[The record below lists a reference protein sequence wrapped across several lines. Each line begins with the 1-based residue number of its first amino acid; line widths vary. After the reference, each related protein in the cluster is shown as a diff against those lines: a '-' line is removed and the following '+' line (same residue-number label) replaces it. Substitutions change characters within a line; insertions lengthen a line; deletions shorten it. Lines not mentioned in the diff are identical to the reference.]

1 MQKVRCAPGK
11 KSVALVILALCL
23 LCGLLA
29 AFLML
34 PKETAGNTGAPTLT
48 VETPERVSRSGLQE
62 LVLDVTISSLGEAE
76 YPAASASISF
86 DPSRLEFLGVE
97 EGNVFICDASNG
109 AGQKLPEWSCSAVQS
124 NNTGMINVIYLDLT
138 GGDHAFTQKLLAEED
153 NVLLR
158 LRFRLRGSVRV
169 GDVCDL
175 TVEDAVF
182 AASDEAQSLSMVQ
195 ETLQIR
201 DGRIVIGE

>member
-11 KSVALVILALCL
+11 KYAVMVILVLC

-29 AFLML
+29 AVLML
-34 PKETAGNTGAPTLT
+34 SKETVGNTGAPTLT
-48 VETPERVSRSGLQE
+48 VETPERISRSGFQE

-97 EGNVFICDASNG
+97 EGNVFVSDASNG

-138 GGDHAFTQKLLAEED
+138 GGDHAFTQKLLAAED

-169 GDVCDL
+169 GDVYDL

-182 AASDEAQSLSMVQ
+182 AASDEAQSLSMAQ

-201 DGRIVIGE
+201 NGRIVIGE